1 MIGMFICLLFHSKS
15 KDGWERGAM
24 RSLEGLCSKGW
35 RVLAQPARLLLE
47 HIDSVFVLHLQLR
60 G

>member
-1 MIGMFICLLFHSKS
+1 
-15 KDGWERGAM
+15 M

-47 HIDSVFVLHLQLR
+47 HIDSVFVLHLQL
-60 G
+60 